1 MKQQYIYFIEYIDGG
16 GKHADFEYS
25 CTKCGL
31 RFEKLQKDITL
42 QTAEC
47 PFCGPAEVK
56 REMASFSSNSARGSA
71 SAASCFSGG

>member
-1 MKQQYIYFIEYIDGG
+1 MPI
-16 GKHADFEYS
+16 FEYS

-47 PFCGPAEVK
+47 PSCGSAEVK
-56 REMASFSSNSARGSA
+56 KEISSFSSNSASGSA